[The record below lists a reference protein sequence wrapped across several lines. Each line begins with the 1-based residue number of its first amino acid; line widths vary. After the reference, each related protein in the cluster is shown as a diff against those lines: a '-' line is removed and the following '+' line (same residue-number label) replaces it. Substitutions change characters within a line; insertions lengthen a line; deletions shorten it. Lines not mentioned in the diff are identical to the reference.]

1 MVNNTETLVDDNG
14 IEVLVNY
21 DYEQSE
27 SQIEEGHGFH
37 EVGKMIYT
45 ELCSVEVIIAGEG
58 SDILPILS
66 PRQQKS
72 IISKLQYN

>member
-1 MVNNTETLVDDNG
+1 MQNNTETLVDDNG

-37 EVGKMIYT
+37 EVGKMVYT
-45 ELCSVEVIIAGEG
+45 QLYSVEIVIDGFGI
-58 SDILPILS
+58 DILPLMSSNIMKL
-66 PRQQKS
+66 
-72 IISKLQYN
+72 IINKLQYN